1 MSSLEKDAD
10 EESLTTSVIS
20 RPFVASKS
28 KETAE
33 DGREFELTEF
43 RRLFIVSRPFSTEDM
58 AETSVG
64 MVLKL
69 SRNWL
74 TTGCWEGD
82 EPILVEAV
90 FDVEAWGISE

>member
-28 KETAE
+28 KDTAE

-58 AETSVG
+58 LPEIAETSVG

-90 FDVEAWGISE
+90 FEVEA